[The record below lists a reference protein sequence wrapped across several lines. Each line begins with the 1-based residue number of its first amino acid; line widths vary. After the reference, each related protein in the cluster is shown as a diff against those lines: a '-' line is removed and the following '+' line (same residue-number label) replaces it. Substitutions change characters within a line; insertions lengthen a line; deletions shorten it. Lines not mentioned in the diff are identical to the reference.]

1 MRTLSKKEINGILM
15 KGRMLSSKEITDI
28 MDEFQK
34 NQPEIYQAMYGEPS
48 DAIAEENLEMSSMFL
63 ELCFDVIWIYRNAFG
78 KPPTVIEREELVVNS
93 LSLIDVELKSFCN
106 NITMDEAFRASL
118 QKRFIEGIIA
128 AGVQIELLKYLDN
141 EVRKYAS
148 FKQERRSAVN
158 LTCGLLLV
166 VVRLMDDL
174 YNKKT

>member
-1 MRTLSKKEINGILM
+1 
-15 KGRMLSSKEITDI
+15 

-34 NQPEIYQAMYGEPS
+34 NQPEIYQAVYGEPS

-63 ELCFDVIWIYRNAFG
+63 ELSFDIIWIYHDAFG
-78 KPPTVIEREELVVNS
+78 KPPTVIGREELFVNS
-93 LSLIDVELKSFCN
+93 LSLIDAELKSFSN
-106 NITMDEAFRASL
+106 NITMDEAFRTSL
-118 QKRFIEGIIA
+118 QKRFIERIIA

-148 FKQERRSAVN
+148 FKQERSSTVN